1 MLVTYA
7 VELALYLSPELTE
20 LSIMPVILGIMLA
33 PKNRRSQSIIMNGQ
47 KLLNQ
52 GIGRAQHHAITPR
65 ETHSFNALELLYPP
79 DL

>member
-1 MLVTYA
+1 M
-7 VELALYLSPELTE
+7 
-20 LSIMPVILGIMLA
+20 MPVMLGIMLA
-33 PKNRRSQSIIMNGQ
+33 PKKRRSQSMIMKGQ

-65 ETHSFNALELLYPP
+65 ATHSFSAFELLYPP